1 MIIREGRSIDL
12 ERCLDM
18 AENFYEVAGYKDDI
32 PMCGESCISFMEAAM
47 DQGMLHV
54 AEVDHEYLNGYVVGF
69 VLGICSPSVMN
80 KNYLAGAELAW
91 WVEPEYR
98 KGEMGIKLLKA
109 IEKSAKDLG
118 VKMWS
123 MMSLEAVEPERMAKL
138 YKSLGYKATERTYV
152 RVL

>member
-1 MIIREGRSIDL
+1 MIIRAGQLIDL

-18 AENFYEVAGYKDDI
+18 AENFYEVAGYKEDI
-32 PMCGESCISFMEAAM
+32 PLCRDSCREFMEFAMSQGLLFVAALE
-47 DQGMLHV
+47 GS
-54 AEVDHEYLNGYVVGF
+54 VVGF
-69 VLGICSPSVMN
+69 VLGIASPYIMN

-98 KGEMGIKLLKA
+98 KGSTGIKLLKA

-118 VKMWS
+118 IKMWS
-123 MMSLEAVEPERMAKL
+123 MMSLESVEPEKMERL
-138 YKSLGYKATERTYV
+138 YKALGYVPAERTYV